1 MLTSQIVD
9 ADLNALRSD
18 SGLSTTLSLEGT
30 TMENAGSSVTAAL
43 CYGKYSDGLAV
54 EQIKSA
60 QRSYLMIP
68 NPFKIN

>member
-1 MLTSQIVD
+1 
-9 ADLNALRSD
+9 
-18 SGLSTTLSLEGT
+18 
-30 TMENAGSSVTAAL
+30 MENAGSSVTAAL
-43 CYGKYSDGLAV
+43 CYGKYSDSLAV